1 MIITAYRQ
9 LTKQEASGGPGF
21 IPAVADCRYRA
32 PLSPRLVRPCPTP
45 QAASGRLLV
54 YIIQHFPSRIKR
66 LTIKFL
72 YSFSQKGFT
81 FFKVL
86 LYYKINWKEWQS
98 CTFSPIPLRARG
110 SAGRAFGSHPR
121 GRGFKS
127 LRVHHSAKIRTL
139 HCSQC
144 LRVNHQDRGS
154 LKDGPLSSF
163 RKKDAP
169 GATNIEKEWTQ
180 MEDTSIEAISADPGK
195 PKKQL
200 PKNLL

>member
-45 QAASGRLLV
+45 QTASGRLLV

-72 YSFSQKGFT
+72 YSFSEKGFT

-169 GATNIEKEWTQ
+169 GATNTK
-180 MEDTSIEAISADPGK
+180 SISRK
-195 PKKQL
+195 RS
-200 PKNLL
+200 NR

>member
-45 QAASGRLLV
+45 QAASGRLLA

-110 SAGRAFGSHPR
+110 SAGRAQGSVFCHIYNFILLYSSVPLLELLIWARSSVWESVRFASVRSRVRSPSGPPNQYNPNLYPIGDGFG
-121 GRGFKS
+121 FI
-127 LRVHHSAKIRTL
+127 VY
-139 HCSQC
+139 
-144 LRVNHQDRGS
+144 
-154 LKDGPLSSF
+154 
-163 RKKDAP
+163 
-169 GATNIEKEWTQ
+169 IEEIVDW
-180 MEDTSIEAISADPGK
+180 
-195 PKKQL
+195 
-200 PKNLL
+200 

>member
-72 YSFSQKGFT
+72 YSFSEKGFT

-86 LYYKINWKEWQS
+86 LYYEINWKEWQS

-110 SAGRAFGSHPR
+110 SAGSAKGSVFCHTYNFILLYSSVPLWELLIWAYSSAGRAYGSHP
-121 GRGFKS
+121 
-127 LRVHHSAKIRTL
+127 
-139 HCSQC
+139 
-144 LRVNHQDRGS
+144 
-154 LKDGPLSSF
+154 
-163 RKKDAP
+163 
-169 GATNIEKEWTQ
+169 
-180 MEDTSIEAISADPGK
+180 
-195 PKKQL
+195 
-200 PKNLL
+200 